1 MTCEVCKNEL
11 FEGALFCGECGTSVT
26 AHTAAST
33 VRPSDTEVIPRFF
46 YDPHD
51 PHDELADDE
60 LPNDEVAPVT
70 ALVGIEA
77 VLVEL
82 MVEPPNP
89 LFTLTLSTGESLD
102 VSTNGLIGRMPQPD
116 AGEVFGHLI
125 VLADPARSVSKTHV
139 EFGIEGDQ
147 LWVVDRNSGNG
158 SIIRES
164 GKVPRRA
171 QPGQRYLVS
180 RGTRIDMGDQYLL
193 IT

>member
-33 VRPSDTEVIPRFF
+33 VHPSDTEVIPRFF
-46 YDPHD
+46 YDPN
-51 PHDELADDE
+51 DE
-60 LPNDEVAPVT
+60 LPKDDVAPAT
-70 ALVGIEA
+70 ADAGIEA

-116 AGEVFGHLI
+116 EGEIFGHLI

-164 GKVPRRA
+164 GKVSRRA
-171 QPGQRYLVS
+171 QPGRRYVVS
-180 RGTRIDMGDQYLL
+180 RGTRIDMGDQYLI

>member
-33 VRPSDTEVIPRFF
+33 VHPSDTEVIPRFF
-46 YDPHD
+46 YDAP
-51 PHDELADDE
+51 DELAKHE
-60 LPNDEVAPVT
+60 LPKDDVATATVT
-70 ALVGIEA
+70 AVAGIEA

-116 AGEVFGHLI
+116 EGEIFGHLI

-164 GKVPRRA
+164 GKVSRRA
-171 QPGQRYLVS
+171 QPGRRYVVS
-180 RGTRIDMGDQYLL
+180 RGTRIDMGDQYLI